1 MRIDVQQL
9 PTLLYLLKLLQKIE
23 KKNHSNKKPKK
34 EGKGGKEIHRRRLG
48 ANNIETGLLSQ
59 KVIFLQLQD

>member
-1 MRIDVQQL
+1 MLTSCRHYYIYE
-9 PTLLYLLKLLQKIE
+9 TCYKKQKQ
-23 KKNHSNKKPKK
+23 KQKQKNRNKKAK
-34 EGKGGKEIHRRRLG
+34 EGKELHRQRLG

>member
-9 PTLLYLLKLLQKIE
+9 PTLLYLLSCYKKLE